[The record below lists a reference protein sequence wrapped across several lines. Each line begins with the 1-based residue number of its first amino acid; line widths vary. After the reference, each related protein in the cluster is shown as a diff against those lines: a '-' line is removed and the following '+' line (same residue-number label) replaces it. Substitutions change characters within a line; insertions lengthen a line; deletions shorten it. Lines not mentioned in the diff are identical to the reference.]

1 VPNENPSNLGAFKF
15 DLRYPGQIA
24 DAETGTNYNNYRDY
38 RPDGGGYLQ
47 SDPIGLGGGIN
58 TFAYVKGSPIMFVDP
73 DGLQTPAWC
82 ANPANAVA
90 CAEAGILTRPIPA
103 PFVLPKGG
111 EKEECPPTPE
121 ECRKQWKDAR
131 EYCRD
136 LYANGYKPPRGG
148 KGEGGMN
155 EAQCVAGRVT
165 EACGGNKVE

>member
-47 SDPIGLGGGIN
+47 
-58 TFAYVKGSPIMFVDP
+58 VDP